1 MKRWLVL
8 SSAVCLVLAG
18 TAAASVQM
26 GQVDLSASGSLLTE
40 NAGNRGGLN
49 LDAWMVQAG
58 LGYFISD
65 YVELSAV
72 GTFEQ
77 SRERWNM
84 AGTDLRM
91 LKRSIDIYMFGG
103 QARYYFTPENQLVP
117 YIGGQ
122 IQWADIKAK
131 EEFNA
136 TPSANWTRDKQGVLW
151 GPLAGLRYSLN
162 EQNDVFVE
170 YQYHIW
176 APSVRDIL
184 DDGHSIT
191 LGLSHKFR

>member
-1 MKRWLVL
+1 MKRWLIL
-8 SSAVCLVLAG
+8 SAATCLVLAG

-26 GQVDLSASGSLLTE
+26 GQVDLTASASLINE
-40 NAGNRGGLN
+40 NAGSRGGLN
-49 LDAWMVQAG
+49 LDSWMVQAG

-65 YVELSAV
+65 FIELSAV

-84 AGTDLRM
+84 PDTDTRM
-91 LKRSIDIYMFGG
+91 LKRSVDMYLFGG

-122 IQWADIKAK
+122 IQWADIKVK

-136 TPSANWTRDKQGVLW
+136 TPAANWSRDKQGVLW

-176 APSVRDIL
+176 EGDVGKVY
-184 DDGHSIT
+184 DDGHGVFVGII
-191 LGLSHKFR
+191 HQFK